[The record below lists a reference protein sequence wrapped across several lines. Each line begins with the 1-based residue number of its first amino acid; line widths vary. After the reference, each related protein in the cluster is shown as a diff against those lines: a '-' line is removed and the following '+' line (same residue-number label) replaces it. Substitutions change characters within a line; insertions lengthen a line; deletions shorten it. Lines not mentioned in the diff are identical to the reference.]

1 MSDLEQLN
9 NPIAEAYWRALIA
22 KEIMD
27 ADLSTE
33 AKEISSDY
41 YAATT
46 RTQMVCSAIAK
57 GIK

>member
-27 ADLSTE
+27 ADLSE
-33 AKEISSDY
+33 AKEVSSDY
-41 YAATT
+41 YASALRT
-46 RTQMVCSAIAK
+46 RMVCASIAK
-57 GIK
+57 GQK

>member
-27 ADLSTE
+27 ADLSE

-41 YAATT
+41 YAATM

-57 GIK
+57 GVK

>member
-1 MSDLEQLN
+1 MTDLEQLN

-27 ADLSTE
+27 ADLSE

-41 YAATT
+41 YAATL

-57 GIK
+57 GKK

>member
-1 MSDLEQLN
+1 VTDLEQLN

-27 ADLSTE
+27 ADLSD

-41 YAATT
+41 YAGTL

>member
-1 MSDLEQLN
+1 
-9 NPIAEAYWRALIA
+9 
-22 KEIMD
+22 MD
-27 ADLSTE
+27 ADLSD

-41 YAATT
+41 YAGTL

>member
-1 MSDLEQLN
+1 MTDLEQLN

-27 ADLSTE
+27 ADLSE
-33 AKEISSDY
+33 AKEVSSDY
-41 YAATT
+41 YAGTLRA
-46 RTQMVCSAIAK
+46 QMVCSSIAK

>member
-1 MSDLEQLN
+1 VTDLEQLN

-27 ADLSTE
+27 ADLSE

-41 YAATT
+41 YAATL

-57 GIK
+57 GKK

>member
-27 ADLSTE
+27 ADLSE

-41 YAATT
+41 YAATL

>member
-27 ADLSTE
+27 ADLSE

-41 YAATT
+41 YAATL

-57 GIK
+57 GKK

>member
-1 MSDLEQLN
+1 MTDLEQLN

-27 ADLSTE
+27 ADLSD

-41 YAATT
+41 YASALRT
-46 RTQMVCSAIAK
+46 RMVCAAIAK
-57 GIK
+57 GVK

>member
-27 ADLSTE
+27 ADLSD

-41 YAATT
+41 YASALRT
-46 RTQMVCSAIAK
+46 RMVCAAIAK
-57 GIK
+57 GVK

>member
-27 ADLSTE
+27 ADLSE

-41 YAATT
+41 YAATL
-46 RTQMVCSAIAK
+46 RTQMICSAIAK
-57 GIK
+57 GKK

>member
-27 ADLSTE
+27 ADLSE
-33 AKEISSDY
+33 SKEISSDY
-41 YAATT
+41 YAATL

-57 GIK
+57 GKK